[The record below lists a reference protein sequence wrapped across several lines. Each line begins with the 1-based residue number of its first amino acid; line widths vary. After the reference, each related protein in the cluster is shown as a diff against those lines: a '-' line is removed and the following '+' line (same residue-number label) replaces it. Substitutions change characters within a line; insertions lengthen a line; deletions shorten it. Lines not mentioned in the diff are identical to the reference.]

1 MPGHRPEF
9 GDTLIPTLARGI
21 ANIDSLA
28 RSAIKAREA
37 QDARAQELAFAREE
51 SQKDRAFRQ
60 QQFEFNKEQAK
71 NNLMRTLI
79 NSVDEPY
86 QKAAIAKQY
95 GQLELSNQYA
105 MQDEKET
112 NQKDSL
118 REFYQLTEP
127 SEVISGAASALSTL
141 DPTSNA
147 FFKVQERRDEAIDSK
162 KTPLSELMKDARFAA
177 RFNMIDSQLKT
188 IGQKPEFYESALNRI
203 DSLVAE
209 FSPQATAATGKNIKA
224 ALVDDDEDILS
235 RAFQS
240 QIPGVSLDLDSG
252 TIVPE
257 VDETGSN
264 VEEVAK
270 ASFEKSTQDILAL
283 ESIEKQLANQETNL
297 KRLKSI
303 GALPKN
309 GEERL
314 QKITEDLQ
322 QARDQLKET
331 KEIRRQAGSLSRQQ
345 EFRFGSP
352 TRVMQVSPFR

>member
-28 RSAIKAREA
+28 RTAIKAREA

-95 GQLELSNQYA
+95 GQLALSNQYA

-118 REFYQLTEP
+118 REF
-127 SEVISGAASALSTL
+127 ISGAACALSTL
-141 DPTSNA
+141 DPTSNS

-209 FSPQATAATGKNIKA
+209 FSPQATAATGKNIKS

-252 TIVPE
+252 PIVPE